1 MAVQLDRMN
10 MTNEKLKQFHLPIEF
25 DTAVQLINLSPPVGE
40 SCYEVEWALVHL
52 VENIENDELQKVL
65 DSAQDGEVKQI
76 LQIRLDNKRIS
87 K

>member
-1 MAVQLDRMN
+1 